1 MSVLPIAIHGPSV
14 TVVVVGGGRVATR
27 KAVAFHA
34 AGATVRVIA
43 PTLSGELREKADASD
58 RLQLAARAYDIGDL
72 DGATLVVAAT
82 DDPAT
87 NERVVTDARE
97 AGKLVNRADL
107 GEGGN
112 FSTMAVHRAGDLT
125 VGVVAGVPRAASRV
139 RDVIA
144 RQFDQRYADALE
156 FLVTARAALLARGE
170 PDGWRALA
178 DDLVSPEFCELV
190 ERGGF
195 DERTTPWR

>member
-1 MSVLPIAIHGPSV
+1 MSVLPIAIHGPDV
-14 TVVVVGGGRVATR
+14 MVVVVGGGRVATR
-27 KAVAFHA
+27 KALAFHA

-43 PTLSGELREKADASD
+43 PALSGELREKADASD
-58 RLQLAARAYDIGDL
+58 RLRLETRTYEPGDL
-72 DGATLVVAAT
+72 EGATLVVAAT
-82 DDPAT
+82 DDPAI
-87 NERVVTDARE
+87 NERVAADARA
-97 AGKLVNRADL
+97 AGKLVNRADRS
-107 GEGGN
+107 EGGN
-112 FSTMAVHRAGDLT
+112 FSTMAVHRSGELT
-125 VGVVAGVPRAASRV
+125 VGVIAGVPVAASRV

-178 DDLVSPEFCELV
+178 DDLVSPEFCDLV

-195 DERTTPWR
+195 HERTTPWR

>member
-1 MSVLPIAIHGPSV
+1 MSVLPIAIHAAEV

-27 KAVAFHA
+27 KAVAFLA

-43 PTLSGELREKADASD
+43 PAISGELREKADMNE
-58 RLQLAARAYDIGDL
+58 RLRLLARAYAPGDL

-82 DDPAT
+82 DDAGV
-87 NERVVTDARE
+87 NESVVADARS

-107 GEGGN
+107 AAGGN

-125 VGVVAGVPRAASRV
+125 VGVVAGVPAAASRV

-144 RQFDQRYADALE
+144 QRFDQRYADAIE
-156 FLVTARAALLARGE
+156 FLVTARAALLSRGE

-178 DDLVSPEFCELV
+178 DDVVSQDFCDLV
-190 ERGGF
+190 EGGEF
-195 DERTTPWR
+195 EKRMTPWR

>member
-1 MSVLPIAIHGPSV
+1 MSVLPIALHAEEV

-27 KAVAFHA
+27 KAVAFLA
-34 AGATVRVIA
+34 AGARVRVVA
-43 PTLSGELREKADASD
+43 PAISGELREKADMND
-58 RLQLAARAYDIGDL
+58 RLQLSTRAYDAGDL

-82 DDPAT
+82 DDGKV
-87 NERVVTDARE
+87 NERVVADARA

-107 GEGGN
+107 AADGN
-112 FSTMAVHRAGDLT
+112 FSTMAVHRAGELT
-125 VGVVAGVPRAASRV
+125 VGVVAGVPGAASRV

-144 RQFDQRYADALE
+144 QRFDQRYADAIE

-178 DDLVSPEFCELV
+178 DELVATDFCDLVE
-190 ERGGF
+190 GGKF
-195 DERTTPWR
+195 EQRATPWR